1 MNILIIGCG
10 QLGSRLA
17 NVLDQQNHD
26 ISVIDREAAMLN
38 MLNDDFSGVAVQGN
52 PIDADVMR
60 SAGIEGCDFVVCVT
74 NSDNTNLM
82 AAQIARNLFHIEHI
96 IARVLDP
103 VKSKVYK
110 DLGIFT
116 ICPTTLA
123 FESIVAALFRINNN
137 QILPIGH
144 SSLEITTVPFEKW
157 MRGKTL
163 EEIEALTQSRL
174 IGFMDDQEHVVLYS
188 AKKDRSIQESDQLV
202 FVGTV
207 D

>member
-26 ISVIDREAAMLN
+26 ISVIDRDAAMLN
-38 MLNDDFSGVAVQGN
+38 LLNDDFSGLSVKGN

-123 FESIVAALFRINNN
+123 FESIVAALFQISNN
-137 QILPIGH
+137 QILPVGH
-144 SSLEITTVPFEKW
+144 SSLELTTVSFEKW

-163 EEIEALTQSRL
+163 EEIEALAQGRL
-174 IGFMDDQEHVVLYS
+174 IGFIDEQEHFMLYS
-188 AKKDRSIQESDQLV
+188 AKKNRPIKESDRLV
-202 FVGTV
+202 FVGVV